1 MSRRGFGSPP
11 LPSVANM
18 PPVSSDAADLLL
30 VAAARVAEPAGREWL
45 AAAGA
50 EVASAGITATA
61 IGVKIA
67 GARRRLG
74 EAPMDFTEAEKRMLS
89 DAGMDCA
96 RAWSLERCARAAL
109 ILRGV
114 ASSGQEEQQRIVDEL
129 YRTGDNHERCAL
141 LCCLSA
147 MPEPKRF
154 VETAVEACRTH
165 VVDVFEAIAC
175 ENVYPAMFF
184 GESAFNQMV
193 LKAIFLE
200 VAVDRITGL
209 DRRANEDLARMVNGY
224 ASERTCAGRA
234 VPADVDRVIALVA
247 ETRASAQTKRHEN
260 RRDVG

>member
-11 LPSVANM
+11 SAPVANM
-18 PPVSSDAADLLL
+18 PPMSVDAADLLL

-45 AAAGA
+45 AVAGA

-67 GARRRLG
+67 AARRCLG
-74 EAPMDFTEAEKRMLS
+74 DAPIDFTETERRLLS
-89 DAGMDCA
+89 DAGMDGA

-109 ILRGV
+109 ILKGV
-114 ASSGQEEQQRIVDEL
+114 ASSGAQEPQRIVDEL
-129 YRTGDNHERCAL
+129 YRTGDTLERCAL
-141 LCCLSA
+141 LGCLA
-147 MPEPKRF
+147 LMPEPARF
-154 VETAVEACRTH
+154 VETAVESCRTH
-165 VVDVFEAIAC
+165 VVDVFESIAC

-184 GESAFNQMV
+184 GDSAFNQMV

-200 VAVDRITGL
+200 VAVDRISGL
-209 DRRANEDLARMVNGY
+209 DRRANEDLARMVAGY
-224 ASERTCAGRA
+224 ASERTSAGRA